1 MFFRKNTQ
9 WPSGL
14 VIGCLT
20 LWSNNILCLK
30 SLLFNKI
37 NSTKRSYS
45 YHKFLKQVSRLVV
58 DGRMFTW
65 ISNHVWKGDHHADT
79 CQCIVYFY
87 ILLFDLSWEGM
98 ATKKQGLKVNLLGD
112 KQSSCEKYFEI
123 VLRVMTGFGELIQFL
138 APFLFA
144 VNQTGWGYAGLVLT
158 FLGVLL
164 FFISV
169 KTMGIN
175 WRAGVNE
182 QQRTEL
188 VTTGI
193 YRFSRNPAFVAFD
206 LLYLGFALIFRTSWW
221 L

>member
-1 MFFRKNTQ
+1 MLIRVSALFIFTSFYLIYLGKA
-9 WPSGL
+9 W
-14 VIGCLT
+14 
-20 LWSNNILCLK
+20 
-30 SLLFNKI
+30 LL
-37 NSTKRSYS
+37 
-45 YHKFLKQVSRLVV
+45 
-58 DGRMFTW
+58 
-65 ISNHVWKGDHHADT
+65 
-79 CQCIVYFY
+79 
-87 ILLFDLSWEGM
+87 
-98 ATKKQGLKVNLLGD
+98 KKQGLKVNLLGD

-144 VNQTGWGYAGLVLT
+144 VNQKGWGYAGLV
-158 FLGVLL
+158 
-164 FFISV
+164 FISV

-206 LLYLGFALIFRTSWW
+206 LLYLGFALIFRTS
-221 L
+221 

>member
-1 MFFRKNTQ
+1 MLIRVSALFIFTSFYLIYLGKA
-9 WPSGL
+9 W
-14 VIGCLT
+14 
-20 LWSNNILCLK
+20 
-30 SLLFNKI
+30 LL
-37 NSTKRSYS
+37 
-45 YHKFLKQVSRLVV
+45 
-58 DGRMFTW
+58 
-65 ISNHVWKGDHHADT
+65 
-79 CQCIVYFY
+79 
-87 ILLFDLSWEGM
+87 
-98 ATKKQGLKVNLLGD
+98 KKQGLKVNLLGD

-123 VLRVMTGFGELIQFL
+123 VLRAMTGFGELIQFL

-206 LLYLGFALIFRTSWW
+206 LLYLGFALIFPNLLMIVMAVLALFLFDLQIRGEENYLITVFGERYRDYQKAVRRY